1 MAFSKKNK
9 QNTAFQKKCQ
19 TIFEWAGYRV
29 HTKFHLNRFPLI
41 GEWNAWQR
49 LSERLVIYLEGRI
62 PEKGNNET
70 TEHVL
75 DVILFQGQ
83 DLSGLKLVKTGMYTI
98 MFIDDRSSIPVAVM
112 CNWHIRFNEING
124 SIVSIN
130 YEKSTSEQA
139 SDDQGTNQN
148 SSSNTSCQPSRISS
162 RLDIVHLIKNRN
174 INSNKIDV
182 LSTIFDDIHNTLSEY
197 QEEKIQVLMRECGAL
212 VYNEDLIADH
222 IPDGYYLCDAECL
235 NRLENI
241 FNCKPHTF
249 ATSDHFR
256 RRAPPDYYI
265 LLTVEVKL
273 SFDSLQSRLKEENY
287 YIFSQVPDPI
297 RHLVI
302 VNGGQKT
309 HAWLFLINL
318 AYVDST
324 NRETRIDAKIHGRSR
339 ELVERLLT
347 GRTHIV
353 YMPSFSSETFR
364 QEPLTNDRLNILCEL
379 VKYEQKKDE
388 YLISVPGISGWRKRQ
403 SDNERDVKK
412 QIYSDQAFY
421 LLDRFMK
428 EYPIQKPRSS
438 INFWILQQTEMPT
451 VEQFGFLEQLT
462 LSLLNEMRENVSK
475 ANQNIKLPNQL
486 IKRARKLRTV
496 EPVLVEE
503 SPTVPMLPSLVSQA
517 PFPGGS
523 DRDDNI
529 KLGEQPT

>member
-1 MAFSKKNK
+1 M
-9 QNTAFQKKCQ
+9 
-19 TIFEWAGYRV
+19 
-29 HTKFHLNRFPLI
+29 
-41 GEWNAWQR
+41 
-49 LSERLVIYLEGRI
+49 EGRI
-62 PEKGNNET
+62 PENGNNET

-75 DVILFQGQ
+75 DVILFEGQ

-98 MFIDDRSSIPVAVM
+98 MFLDDQSLIPAEVM
-112 CNWHIRFNEING
+112 RDWHIRFTEING

-139 SDDQGTNQN
+139 SDDRDTNQN
-148 SSSNTSCQPSRISS
+148 SSSNTFCQRSRVSS
-162 RLDIVHLIKNRN
+162 RFEVVHLIKNRN
-174 INSNKIDV
+174 INSSKTDV
-182 LSTIFDDIHNTLSEY
+182 LSTIFKDIQNTLSKY
-197 QEEKIQVLMRECGAL
+197 QEQKIRVLMRDCGAL

-235 NRLENI
+235 NHLESI

-249 ATSDHFR
+249 ATNNHFR
-256 RRAPPDYYI
+256 PKTPPDYYI

-273 SFDSLQSRLKEENY
+273 TLDSLQDRLCEENY
-287 YIFSQVPDPI
+287 YIFSRVPDPI

-302 VNGGQKT
+302 INGGQIT

-318 AYVDST
+318 AHVDST
-324 NRETRIDAKIHGRSR
+324 NRETLIDIKIHARSR
-339 ELVERLLT
+339 EFVQRLRT
-347 GRTHIV
+347 DRTHIV

-364 QEPLTNDRLNILCEL
+364 QEPLTNGRLNILCEL

-388 YLISVPGISGWRKRQ
+388 YPASVPGISGWRKRQ

-438 INFWILQQTEMPT
+438 INFRILQQNKMPT
-451 VEQFGFLEQLT
+451 AKQFGFLEQLT

-475 ANQNIKLPNQL
+475 ANKSIKLPDQL
-486 IKRARKLRTV
+486 IKRVGELRTV
-496 EPVLVEE
+496 QRV
-503 SPTVPMLPSLVSQA
+503 PTEKILTAPMFPPLVSQA
-517 PFPGGS
+517 SFPGDS
-523 DRDDNI
+523 DSDSDDDI